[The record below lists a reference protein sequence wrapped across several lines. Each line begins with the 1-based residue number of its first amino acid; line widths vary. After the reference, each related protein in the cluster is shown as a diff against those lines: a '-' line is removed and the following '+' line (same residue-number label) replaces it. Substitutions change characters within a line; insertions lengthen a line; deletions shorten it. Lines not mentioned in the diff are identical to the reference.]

1 MEDNNKNVTNETTY
15 VVSVGRQFGCGGRE
29 IGRLIAQG
37 LGIDY
42 YDKELLTEAAKKSGV
57 NADFFEAKDERTP
70 SFFSSLW
77 SFNTGYNS
85 GAYFIGDTPLSD
97 DSIYQAQSDVMRSLA
112 DRGPCVI
119 VGRTA
124 DYILRNH
131 CKVVSVFI
139 HASMEARVKRIIG
152 RGDCD
157 NAKDAE
163 AMAEKKNKLRSEY
176 YNFYTDK
183 KWGDAQSYNLSIDSS
198 IFGDQETADIIIDF
212 IKRRIA
218 K

>member
-1 MEDNNKNVTNETTY
+1 MADNSKTNNATY
-15 VVSVGRQFGCGGRE
+15 VVTVGRQFGGGGRE
-29 IGRLIAQG
+29 IGKLIAQG

-42 YDKELLTEAAKKSGV
+42 YDKELLTEAAKSSGV
-57 NADFFEAKDERTP
+57 NADFFEAADERTP

-85 GAYFIGDTPLSD
+85 GAYFIGDSPLSD
-97 DSIYQAQSDVMRSLA
+97 DSIYKAQSDVMRSLA

-131 CKVVSVFI
+131 CKVVSVFL
-139 HASMEARVKRIIG
+139 HASMQTRIERIIQ
-152 RGDCD
+152 RGDCKD
-157 NAKDAE
+157 AKEAE
-163 AMAEKKNKLRSEY
+163 AMAEKKNKLRAEY

-183 KWGDAQSYNLSIDSS
+183 KWGDAQSYDLSIDSS
-198 IFGDQETADIIIDF
+198 LFGAQETADLIIEF
-212 IKRRIA
+212 IKKRIA